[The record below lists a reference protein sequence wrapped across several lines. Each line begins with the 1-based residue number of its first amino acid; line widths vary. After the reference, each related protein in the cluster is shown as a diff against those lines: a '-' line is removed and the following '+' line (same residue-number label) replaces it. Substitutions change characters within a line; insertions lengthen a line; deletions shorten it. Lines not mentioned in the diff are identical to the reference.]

1 MEIAYSDCK
10 GGHGKDLPRNSSLL
24 LILLCIGIAFS
35 LFSLRPALATSV
47 PEALLR
53 LSSGYAVFIDKHLQ
67 RVYVLQNRGGN
78 VVMVFDAPCS
88 TGKAPGEKKEQK
100 DAKTPRGI
108 FFATKF
114 EQMRKPHPAYGTM
127 VFHLDYPNLL
137 DKRMGKNGGN
147 IWIHGTNKSLQPFQS
162 NGCVVMKNK
171 DIEALSR
178 YIYLGKTPVI
188 IEESIKWIPLE
199 RPSKDR
205 EDLER
210 VMMWWSKAILNGDQR
225 ILDRLYYPEL
235 PSASSPRKIIVQKT
249 RNLKDASDHFDFR
262 PQDITICR
270 LDDKAVMLFDQVL
283 SVQKADSFQG
293 SYVRLFLE
301 KINNRWLIVD
311 NGTPQRRFRET
322 SVAAATPERA
332 AAVPVGKKPA
342 PATGPRVMSVAAA
355 PKETAKPAPPPAPSK
370 VKPAA
375 VVKDQDIRR
384 LVEKWA
390 KSWTTGN
397 MEAYRS
403 CYAPSFRNRGMD
415 LSRWVTYKKD
425 LRKTNKNIS
434 VKVENLKTSS
444 EGQKATATFTQK
456 YSASNIKSNRAKRLE
471 LVEIN
476 GEWKII
482 RESMSH

>member
-1 MEIAYSDCK
+1 MDIKRTCPSFV
-10 GGHGKDLPRNSSLL
+10 

-35 LFSLRPALATSV
+35 FFPLRPALAASV

-88 TGKAPGEKKEQK
+88 TGKAPGEKMEQK

-137 DKRMGKNGGN
+137 DKRMGKNGSN

-188 IEESIKWIPLE
+188 IEESIKWIPIE

-205 EDLER
+205 EELER
-210 VMMWWSKAILNGDQR
+210 VMMWWSKAILDGDQN
-225 ILDRLYYPEL
+225 ILNRLYYPES
-235 PSASSPRKIIVQKT
+235 PSASSPRKVIVQKT
-249 RNLKDASDHFDFR
+249 RNLKDASGHFDFR

-283 SVQKADSFQG
+283 SVQNADSFQG

-301 KINNRWLIVD
+301 KIDNRWLIVD
-311 NGTPQRRFRET
+311 NGAPQRRSREE
-322 SVAAATPERA
+322 SVAAATPA
-332 AAVPVGKKPA
+332 GKKQA
-342 PATGPRVMSVAAA
+342 PATGPREASTAAA
-355 PKETAKPAPPPAPSK
+355 PKETAKTAPSK
-370 VKPAA
+370 AKPAE
-375 VVKDQDIRR
+375 VVKDQDIRL
-384 LVEKWA
+384 LVENWA
-390 KSWTTGN
+390 KSWTSGN
-397 MEAYRS
+397 MEAYRA

-425 LRKTNKNIS
+425 LRKTSKNIS
-434 VKVENLKTSS
+434 VKIDNLKTSS

-456 YSASNIKSNRAKRLE
+456 YSASNIKSSRAKRLE
-471 LVEIN
+471 LVKID

-482 RESMSH
+482 RESMAH